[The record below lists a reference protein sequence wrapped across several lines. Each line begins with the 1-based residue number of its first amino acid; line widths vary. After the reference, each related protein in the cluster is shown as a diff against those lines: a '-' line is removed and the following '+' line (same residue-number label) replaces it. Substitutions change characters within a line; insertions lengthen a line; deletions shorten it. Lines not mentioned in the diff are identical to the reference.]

1 MNVCLMDKKRFK
13 MVKINVVKFEVLEGK
28 KMGKSLTFPVD
39 PVVMAQFMTRAKVVK
54 MIEEYVRK
62 TGVFGTGEMSGLVY
76 EMDEFLAE
84 WRKEVKKRKELLNN

>member
-1 MNVCLMDKKRFK
+1 
-13 MVKINVVKFEVLEGK
+13 
-28 KMGKSLTFPVD
+28 
-39 PVVMAQFMTRAKVVK
+39 

>member
-1 MNVCLMDKKRFK
+1 MFNILCWLLQISNKYYKR
-13 MVKINVVKFEVLEGK
+13 
-28 KMGKSLTFPVD
+28 KSLTFPVD